1 MDDKNGKNPFLALT
15 AATMVLAALGVMW
28 YTQTPFK
35 GARPPVPPLYE
46 PTEQIRARLWQ
57 DPFQAVLDQE
67 KPEEEKGEAENKG
80 KNQDAADKK
89 S

>member
-15 AATMVLAALGVMW
+15 AATMLFAALGVMV
-28 YTQTPFK
+28 YTQAPFK
-35 GARPPVPPLYE
+35 PARPPVPPLHE

-67 KPEEEKGEAENKG
+67 KPGEEKGEAESKG
-80 KNQDAADKK
+80 KNKDAADKK